1 MKRVS
6 HETLLSL
13 ALAVGLSLSAG
24 AVLASDP
31 HRSTTGTGTV
41 QNEDGSTYTQR
52 GGMTGHT
59 TGRNEHSGSG
69 TGAVR
74 EPEHAE
80 PLSDDS
86 RGPHQLGSQSSPEAS
101 NREPEPSEARQDK
114 SANECQKTAAK
125 VRRLD

>member
-6 HETLLSL
+6 HKSLLTLALTACLSL
-13 ALAVGLSLSAG
+13 GAG
-24 AVLASDP
+24 AALASDP

-41 QNEDGSTYTQR
+41 QSEDGSTFTQR
-52 GGMTGHT
+52 GGTTGPT

-80 PLSDDS
+80 PLSNDS

-101 NREPEPSEARQDK
+101 QRAPEPSEMHDGSKR
-114 SANECQKTAAK
+114 E
-125 VRRLD
+125 

>member
-1 MKRVS
+1 MKRIS
-6 HETLLSL
+6 HTSS
-13 ALAVGLSLSAG
+13 AIVILAVGLGLGAG
-24 AVLASDP
+24 AALASDP

-41 QNEDGSTYTQR
+41 QREDGSTYTQR
-52 GGMTGHT
+52 GGTTGPT

-101 NREPEPSEARQDK
+101 QREPEPSETRK
-114 SANECQKTAAK
+114 GTK
-125 VRRLD
+125 